1 MTLKL
6 LYTVLI
12 SLFVAEHPFHISV
25 CDIEYDAESKAL
37 QISQRIF
44 MDDLEDGLKA
54 FHKLES
60 VDAYKPKDAAAL
72 DKLIDGYLKA
82 KLFIRIDGKNVDFEF
97 LGSELE
103 GDARW
108 SYLEVKGIEGVSEAE
123 ISNLVLTESFEDQ
136 ENIVHMKVNGKLK
149 SHRLSRDEK
158 VVTFKFKQ

>member
-1 MTLKL
+1 MALKL
-6 LYTVLI
+6 LYTVML
-12 SLFVAEHPFHISV
+12 SLFVADHPFHISV

-44 MDDLEDGLKA
+44 MDDLEEGLEA

-60 VDAYKPKDAAAL
+60 VDAYKPEDTEQL
-72 DKLIDGYLKA
+72 DKLIAEYLKA
-82 KLFIRIDGKNVDFEF
+82 KLFIRIDGKDVDFEF

-108 SYLEVKGIEGVSEAE
+108 SYLEISDVANVSEAE
-123 ISNLVLTESFEDQ
+123 ISNLVLTEAFDDQ

-149 SHRLSRDEK
+149 SHRLSKDEK
-158 VVTFKFKQ
+158 VVTFKFN